1 MELKAR
7 VLLSDDTEKQTA
19 ELKNAGQRSPS
30 LFPPAQLT
38 LAQDRLLFQG
48 FGYGRIGP
56 VYYRKTSPL
65 SLPLRDILRFGPT
78 DCRRSSLIAAAVLSV
93 LLALICLLALPGPS
107 SPWLALLAVDLGLL
121 SPAIFLTLFFR
132 WPFRAFCV
140 WTQKSC
146 LRLPVRWCASKDF
159 QSFQEALSQALSVQ
173 KAAPPAEQAA
183 LTLARAAALHE
194 YAALRRQGLLTEEE
208 FRQAKAQTLSPPR
221 AGK

>member
-132 WPFRAFCV
+132 
-140 WTQKSC
+140 
-146 LRLPVRWCASKDF
+146 
-159 QSFQEALSQALSVQ
+159 
-173 KAAPPAEQAA
+173 
-183 LTLARAAALHE
+183 
-194 YAALRRQGLLTEEE
+194 
-208 FRQAKAQTLSPPR
+208 
-221 AGK
+221 